1 MTPGYLNTVQGMTQ
15 LYEIQSSSEI
25 ELSGVGQNKWRY
37 VVKPA
42 TLQTMTSNTA
52 PVKGLSSD
60 ETFLTGWNVYE
71 SENTATDA
79 MGINPATSSL
89 PAAFELYPIP
99 VGRIV
104 PGWYYQGG
112 DQLCVFIAWPNQFD
126 GACDP

>member
-15 LYEIQSSSEI
+15 LYEIQSSTEI

-42 TLQTMTSNTA
+42 TLQTVTSNSG
-52 PVKGLSSD
+52 PFKGLSSD
-60 ETFLTGWNVYE
+60 ETFLTAWNVYE
-71 SENTATDA
+71 IENTATDA

-89 PAAFELYPIP
+89 PADFELYPIP

-126 GACDP
+126 GSCDP

>member
-1 MTPGYLNTVQGMTQ
+1 MTPSYLNTVQGMTQ
-15 LYEIQSSSEI
+15 LYEIQSSTEI

-42 TLQTMTSNTA
+42 TLQTVTSNTA

-60 ETFLTGWNVYE
+60 ETFLTAWNVYE
-71 SENTATDA
+71 TENTATDA

-89 PAAFELYPIP
+89 PADFELYPIP

-126 GACDP
+126 GSCDP

>member
-1 MTPGYLNTVQGMTQ
+1 MNPSYLNTVQGMTQ

-42 TLQTMTSNTA
+42 TLQTMTPSTA

-89 PAAFELYPIP
+89 PADFELYPIP

-112 DQLCVFIAWPNQFD
+112 DQLCVFLAWPNQFD
-126 GACDP
+126 GSCDP

>member
-42 TLQTMTSNTA
+42 TLQTMSSTTA
-52 PVKGLSSD
+52 PVKGISSD
-60 ETFLTGWNVYE
+60 TTFLTGWNVYE
-71 SENTATDA
+71 SQNTNAVA
-79 MGINPATSSL
+79 MGIDTTTL
-89 PAAFELYPIP
+89 PGTYELKPIP
-99 VGRIV
+99 DNTVV

-112 DQLCVFIAWPNQFD
+112 DQLSIFLAWPNQFD
-126 GACDP
+126 GTCA

>member
-1 MTPGYLNTVQGMTQ
+1 MTPSYLNTVQGMTQ

-42 TLQTMTSNTA
+42 TLQTMTPSTA

-71 SENTATDA
+71 SQNTNAVA
-79 MGINPATSSL
+79 MGIDTTTL
-89 PAAFELYPIP
+89 PGTYELKPIP
-99 VGRIV
+99 DGTVV

-112 DQLCVFIAWPNQFD
+112 DQLSIFLAWPNQFD
-126 GACDP
+126 GTCA

>member
-1 MTPGYLNTVQGMTQ
+1 MTPSYLNTVQGMTQ

-25 ELSGVGQNKWRY
+25 EISGVGQNKWRY

-42 TLQTMTSNTA
+42 TLQTMASDTA

-71 SENTATDA
+71 SENTNTDA
-79 MGINPATSSL
+79 MGINPATSAL
-89 PAAFELYPIP
+89 PATFELYPIP

-104 PGWYYQGG
+104 PGWYYQGD
-112 DQLCVFIAWPNQFD
+112 DQLCVFLAWPNQFD

>member
-1 MTPGYLNTVQGMTQ
+1 MTPSYLNTVQGMTQ

-42 TLQTMTSNTA
+42 TLQTMAADTA

-71 SENTATDA
+71 SQNTNAVA
-79 MGINPATSSL
+79 MGIDTTTL
-89 PAAFELYPIP
+89 PGNYELKPIP
-99 VGRIV
+99 DSTVV

-112 DQLCVFIAWPNQFD
+112 DQLSIFLAWPNQFD
-126 GACDP
+126 GTCA

>member
-1 MTPGYLNTVQGMTQ
+1 MTPSYLNTVQGMTQ

-42 TLQTMTSNTA
+42 TLQTMTPSTA

-89 PAAFELYPIP
+89 PAEFELYPIP

-112 DQLCVFIAWPNQFD
+112 DQLCVFLAWPNQFD
-126 GACDP
+126 GSCDP